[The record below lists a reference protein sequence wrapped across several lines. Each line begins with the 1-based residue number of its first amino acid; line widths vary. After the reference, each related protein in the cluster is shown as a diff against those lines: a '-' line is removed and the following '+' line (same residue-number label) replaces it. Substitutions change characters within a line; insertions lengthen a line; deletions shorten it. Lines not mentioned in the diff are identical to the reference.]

1 MTMLC
6 NFQDLQAE
14 SSPVL
19 FKAEVGKRFNFART
33 VAKERD
39 LLSDN
44 EDDVQNF
51 CRVREEQLRLYLIF
65 TSIKMHIFGKQST
78 KYSFS

>member
-1 MTMLC
+1 MLC

-19 FKAEVGKRFNFART
+19 FKAEVGKGLTSHVRWPTRLY
-33 VAKERD
+33 

-44 EDDVQNF
+44 GVDVQYF
-51 CRVREEQLRLYLIF
+51 CRVREEQLRLYLMF
-65 TSIKMHIFGKQST
+65 TGIKMHIFGKQSA
-78 KYSFS
+78 KHSF